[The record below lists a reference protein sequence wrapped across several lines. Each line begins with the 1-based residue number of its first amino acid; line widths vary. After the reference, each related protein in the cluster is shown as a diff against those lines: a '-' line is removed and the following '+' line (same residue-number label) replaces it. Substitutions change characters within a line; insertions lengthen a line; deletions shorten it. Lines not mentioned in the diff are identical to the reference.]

1 MHQPQT
7 IQEWINKQKR
17 KKEGFVS
24 FNEALFGKNILA
36 YIIFRLRYFS
46 INVIFTMAVHVLE
59 FYFLTVIFTSTHLE
73 SLILFRAAIFV
84 INAGWWGMLE
94 VMRSRIR
101 HLHNSQQNSLLA
113 QELGN

>member
-59 FYFLTVIFTSTHLE
+59 FYF
-73 SLILFRAAIFV
+73 
-84 INAGWWGMLE
+84 
-94 VMRSRIR
+94 
-101 HLHNSQQNSLLA
+101 
-113 QELGN
+113 